1 MGWTRVA
8 LVWSLA
14 LVGADA
20 AAQPKV
26 IRSDADLPTERYP
39 YDALPSA
46 TYLDDAFRDTIIPR
60 ARRDAERVLAESR
73 IEDPAIATR
82 LRVNLAAIAL
92 MDGRRADAR
101 RLIREARAV
110 APKPQT
116 QAIGWFLQDAVSSGD
131 CTAAARTVKETL
143 AAADPMVVRD
153 DVVAY
158 NGLLQAVSPGY
169 HAASL
174 AIGQD
179 GEAAAQKSLSMSAAL
194 TIARIRMEATL
205 LPRCRE
211 ALSAP
216 IRAWL
221 DDARTKPADIWPA
234 RAVPPAATAGA
245 KPVTVAVWEAGYD
258 VSIFPGQLAH
268 DPAEPFDG
276 RDNDRNGVVDDIF
289 GPTYDPYLRPTA
301 RVNEPVSA
309 ALAPR
314 LALQLTL
321 MKGERDLGFGD
332 DTPEARLFAQR
343 SREATPAEQ
352 VEDALTYVEVFGLN
366 HGTWVASLIADGAPF
381 VRLYDFQLAPF
392 GDDPQPI
399 ALDEEGLARWEA
411 AMPAATTRLRG
422 AGVRVVNMSW
432 KSDAVEIA
440 EKLLARG
447 LETDTAKARARG
459 QAMHRRVAALLQR
472 TIRACPDILF
482 IAGAGNSDQSDEILA
497 AVPQSLKEPNLLVV
511 GATGITGKPTS
522 FTTFGRNVRLYA
534 LGEGNR
540 VRGIGG
546 MRMRA
551 SGTSFA
557 SPETAR
563 VAAQMLAVAPRLTP
577 AQLIEGLTTTAT
589 REGELAV
596 IHPANAVAW
605 AQAKR

>member
-1 MGWTRVA
+1 MDKAKVA
-8 LVWSLA
+8 LALA
-14 LVGADA
+14 AMLLATDA
-20 AAQPKV
+20 AAQTAV
-26 IRSDADLPTERYP
+26 IRSDADLPATRYP
-39 YDALPSA
+39 YAGLPSA
-46 TYLDDAFRDTIIPR
+46 TYLGDMFRDQIIPR

-92 MDGRRADAR
+92 MQGRPADAR

-116 QAIGWFLQDAVSSGD
+116 QAIGWFLQDAVSAGD
-131 CTAAARTVKETL
+131 CTAAAKVARDTL
-143 AAADPMVVRD
+143 ATADPAVVRD

-179 GEAAAQKSLSMSAAL
+179 AEAAAQKSLSMSAAL
-194 TIARIRMEATL
+194 AIARIRMEATF
-205 LPRCRE
+205 LPRCRD
-211 ALSAP
+211 ALSRP

-234 RAVPPAATAGA
+234 RAVPAAALAGA

-276 RDNDRNGVVDDIF
+276 KDNDRNGVVDDIF
-289 GPTYDPYLRPTA
+289 GPTYDPFLRPTA
-301 RVNEPVSA
+301 RINEPVTA
-309 ALAPR
+309 ALANR
-314 LALQLTL
+314 LALQMTL

-352 VEDALTYVEVFGLN
+352 VEDASTYEEVFGLN

-381 VRLYDFQLAPF
+381 VRLYNFQLAPF
-392 GDDPQPI
+392 GDDPRPI
-399 ALDEEGLARWEA
+399 ALDEAGLTRWEA
-411 AMPAATTRLRG
+411 VMPAAAARLRG

-440 EKLLARG
+440 DKLLSRG
-447 LETDTAKARARG
+447 LETDVAKARARA
-459 QAMHRRVAALLQR
+459 QAMLRRVAALLRR

-482 IAGAGNSDQSDEILA
+482 VAGAGNSDQSDEILA
-497 AVPQSLKEPNLLVV
+497 AVPQSLREPNLLVV
-511 GATGITGKPTS
+511 GATGITGRPTS
-522 FTTFGRNVRLYA
+522 FTTFGENVRLYA
-534 LGEGNR
+534 LGEGNS

-563 VAAQMLAVAPRLTP
+563 VAAQMLARAPRLTP
-577 AQLIEGLTTTAT
+577 AQLIEGLIATAT
-589 REGELAV
+589 REGTLPV

-605 AQAKR
+605 AEAKR